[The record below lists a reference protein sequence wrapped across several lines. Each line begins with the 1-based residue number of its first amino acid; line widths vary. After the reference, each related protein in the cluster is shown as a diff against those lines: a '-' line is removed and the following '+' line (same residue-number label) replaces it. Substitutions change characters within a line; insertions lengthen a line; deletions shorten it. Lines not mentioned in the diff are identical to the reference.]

1 MKKIFII
8 STLLA
13 ISCITGQE
21 RIAVMQFE
29 GSGVDEITAKN
40 ITKRF
45 SYELSKTKRFDL
57 VEREMLEKIL
67 EEQKFQTAS
76 GCVADEC
83 AVEIG
88 QMAGVSQIVVGGVDK
103 ILDSYSLNIRLIE
116 VATGEIIYQ
125 DMDDYEGR
133 VTDFIKVT
141 IKNMALRMAAEASKG
156 ADQGGETET
165 QYAST
170 KKGRVLFN
178 LDHTNVAIFMDGQ
191 YNSIST
197 GKQVTLSIAEGVH
210 TIKFSLSGFK
220 DWEKEIN
227 VMADQELSYDVSLT
241 PGSSTQVEATTGI
254 LVVRSE
260 PTGAT
265 VYVGGIE
272 KGTTTLQIT
281 DIGVG
286 DHEIRVEKNLY
297 YSYSE
302 IVNIQPDMIGEVKA
316 ELKPNFGSL
325 SINSVPTGSV
335 VMINGQVK
343 GKTPYSIDRIKSDS
357 YNITVSKDLYHTYE
371 ENFIIIDGSEN
382 PRDISLTPAFGE
394 LTVKTNPTG
403 AEVRIDGQSRGATP
417 FELDELPSGNY
428 HLTLTKELFQTID
441 LNIVIEDGKN
451 LELNKN
457 LEARSGILSITGKP
471 KGAEITGNGKRIGNL
486 PLKDYRIA
494 EGMVEL
500 TASAKDYHPQTEFM
514 NIQRDQSYEHVFNL
528 ERHSGKLI
536 VITEPPDATVY
547 LDGKEKGQ
555 TPSILDGI
563 PIGTHTINIE
573 HSTYL
578 PQSET
583 FTLTLNENRKFHFKL
598 MTYEG
603 SIQQDIDKAKFK
615 QRISIGGTAAM
626 VLFGLAMQTSADK
639 NYDSYLSAANSSNA
653 TDFFDKSISQDRMAM
668 YGYFFA
674 GAMGWPTVK
683 FTMDIVGLKKKL
695 NTSLLYKDLAVLEYY
710 DNGQKKSV
718 GISKDGKKDGL
729 WTYWRDNGQKMQ
741 DVTYKNGEQNGL
753 QIWYFKNGQKK
764 YKGTKKDGKKY
775 GLWIWWYE
783 NGQKESEITYKD
795 GKFNGHYTIYHK
807 NGQKKAEGTYK
818 DGKRDGRWLYWD
830 RQGNI
835 DRERVYSKDKMMYE
849 DSHNF

>member
-170 KKGRVLFN
+170 RKGRVLFN
-178 LDHTNVAIFMDGQ
+178 LDQTNVAIFMDGQ

-227 VMADQELSYDVSLT
+227 VMADQKLSYDVSLT

-428 HLTLTKELFQTID
+428 HLTLTKDLFQTID
-441 LNIVIEDGKN
+441 LDIVIEDGKN
-451 LELNKN
+451 LELNLK

-471 KGAEITGNGKRIGNL
+471 NGAEIQANEKKIGNL

-500 TASAKDYHPQTEFM
+500 TANAKDYHSQTEFM
-514 NIQRDQSYEHVFNL
+514 NIQRDQNYEHVFNL

-536 VITEPPDATVY
+536 VITEPPDANVY
-547 LDGKEKGQ
+547 LDGEGKGK

-563 PIGTHTINIE
+563 PIGSHTLKID
-573 HSTYL
+573 HPSFL

-583 FTLTLNENRKFHFKL
+583 FTLALNEKKEFRLKL

-603 SIQQDIDKAKFK
+603 SIQQDIDKAKLK
-615 QRISIGGTAAM
+615 QRISFGGAAAM
-626 VLFGLAMQTSADK
+626 TLFGLTMQASADK
-639 NYDSYLSAANSSNA
+639 NYDSYLGAGTSSDA
-653 TDFFDKSISQDRMAM
+653 TDFYDKSISQDKIAAGN
-668 YGYFFA
+668 YILA
-674 GAMGWPTVK
+674 GAMGLTGVK
-683 FTMDIVGLKKKL
+683 FTLDIGKLKKQLK
-695 NTSLLYKDLAVLEYY
+695 
-710 DNGQKKSV
+710 
-718 GISKDGKKDGL
+718 GK
-729 WTYWRDNGQKMQ
+729 
-741 DVTYKNGEQNGL
+741 
-753 QIWYFKNGQKK
+753 
-764 YKGTKKDGKKY
+764 
-775 GLWIWWYE
+775 
-783 NGQKESEITYKD
+783 
-795 GKFNGHYTIYHK
+795 
-807 NGQKKAEGTYK
+807 
-818 DGKRDGRWLYWD
+818 
-830 RQGNI
+830 
-835 DRERVYSKDKMMYE
+835 
-849 DSHNF
+849 

>member
-1 MKKIFII
+1 
-8 STLLA
+8 
-13 ISCITGQE
+13 
-21 RIAVMQFE
+21 MQFE

-428 HLTLTKELFQTID
+428 HLTLTKDLFQTID
-441 LNIVIEDGKN
+441 LDIVIEDGKN
-451 LELNKN
+451 LELNLE

-471 KGAEITGNGKRIGNL
+471 NGAEIQANEKKIGNL

-500 TASAKDYHPQTEFM
+500 TANAKDYHSQTEFM
-514 NIQRDQSYEHVFNL
+514 NIQRDQNYEHVFNL

-536 VITEPPDATVY
+536 VITEPPDANVY
-547 LDGKEKGQ
+547 LDGEGKGK

-563 PIGTHTINIE
+563 PIGSHTLKID
-573 HSTYL
+573 HPSFL

-583 FTLTLNENRKFHFKL
+583 FTLTLNEKKEFRLKL

-615 QRISIGGTAAM
+615 QRISLGGTAAIL
-626 VLFGLAMQTSADK
+626 LFGLAMQASAES
-639 NYDSYLSAANSSNA
+639 NYDEYLNAQSTSDASDFYDKAVLNDKIAAGNY
-653 TDFFDKSISQDRMAM
+653 IL
-668 YGYFFA
+668 A
-674 GAMGWPTVK
+674 GAMGLTGVK
-683 FTMDIVGLKKKL
+683 FTLDIGKLKKQLK
-695 NTSLLYKDLAVLEYY
+695 
-710 DNGQKKSV
+710 
-718 GISKDGKKDGL
+718 GK
-729 WTYWRDNGQKMQ
+729 
-741 DVTYKNGEQNGL
+741 
-753 QIWYFKNGQKK
+753 
-764 YKGTKKDGKKY
+764 
-775 GLWIWWYE
+775 
-783 NGQKESEITYKD
+783 
-795 GKFNGHYTIYHK
+795 
-807 NGQKKAEGTYK
+807 
-818 DGKRDGRWLYWD
+818 
-830 RQGNI
+830 
-835 DRERVYSKDKMMYE
+835 
-849 DSHNF
+849 

>member
-428 HLTLTKELFQTID
+428 HLTLTKDLFQTID
-441 LNIVIEDGKN
+441 LDIVIEDG
-451 LELNKN
+451 
-457 LEARSGILSITGKP
+457 
-471 KGAEITGNGKRIGNL
+471 
-486 PLKDYRIA
+486 
-494 EGMVEL
+494 
-500 TASAKDYHPQTEFM
+500 
-514 NIQRDQSYEHVFNL
+514 
-528 ERHSGKLI
+528 
-536 VITEPPDATVY
+536 
-547 LDGKEKGQ
+547 
-555 TPSILDGI
+555 
-563 PIGTHTINIE
+563 
-573 HSTYL
+573 
-578 PQSET
+578 
-583 FTLTLNENRKFHFKL
+583 
-598 MTYEG
+598 
-603 SIQQDIDKAKFK
+603 
-615 QRISIGGTAAM
+615 
-626 VLFGLAMQTSADK
+626 
-639 NYDSYLSAANSSNA
+639 
-653 TDFFDKSISQDRMAM
+653 
-668 YGYFFA
+668 
-674 GAMGWPTVK
+674 
-683 FTMDIVGLKKKL
+683 
-695 NTSLLYKDLAVLEYY
+695 
-710 DNGQKKSV
+710 
-718 GISKDGKKDGL
+718 
-729 WTYWRDNGQKMQ
+729 
-741 DVTYKNGEQNGL
+741 
-753 QIWYFKNGQKK
+753 
-764 YKGTKKDGKKY
+764 
-775 GLWIWWYE
+775 
-783 NGQKESEITYKD
+783 
-795 GKFNGHYTIYHK
+795 
-807 NGQKKAEGTYK
+807 
-818 DGKRDGRWLYWD
+818 
-830 RQGNI
+830 
-835 DRERVYSKDKMMYE
+835 
-849 DSHNF
+849 

>member
-428 HLTLTKELFQTID
+428 HLTLTKDLFQTID
-441 LNIVIEDGKN
+441 LDIVIEDGKN
-451 LELNKN
+451 LELNLE
-457 LEARSGILSITGKP
+457 LEARSGILYITGKP
-471 KGAEITGNGKRIGNL
+471 NGAEIQANEKKIGNL

-500 TASAKDYHPQTEFM
+500 TANAKDYHSQTEFM
-514 NIQRDQSYEHVFNL
+514 NIQRDQNYEHVFNL

-536 VITEPPDATVY
+536 VITEPPDANVY
-547 LDGKEKGQ
+547 LDGEGKGK

-563 PIGTHTINIE
+563 PIGSHTLKID
-573 HSTYL
+573 HPSFL

-583 FTLTLNENRKFHFKL
+583 FTLTLNEKKEFRLKL

-615 QRISIGGTAAM
+615 QRISLGGTAAIL
-626 VLFGLAMQTSADK
+626 LFGLAMQASAES
-639 NYDSYLSAANSSNA
+639 NYDEYLNAQSTSDASDFYDKAVLNDKIAAGNY
-653 TDFFDKSISQDRMAM
+653 IL
-668 YGYFFA
+668 A
-674 GAMGWPTVK
+674 GAMGLTGVK
-683 FTMDIVGLKKKL
+683 FTLDIGKLKKQLK
-695 NTSLLYKDLAVLEYY
+695 
-710 DNGQKKSV
+710 
-718 GISKDGKKDGL
+718 GK
-729 WTYWRDNGQKMQ
+729 
-741 DVTYKNGEQNGL
+741 
-753 QIWYFKNGQKK
+753 
-764 YKGTKKDGKKY
+764 
-775 GLWIWWYE
+775 
-783 NGQKESEITYKD
+783 
-795 GKFNGHYTIYHK
+795 
-807 NGQKKAEGTYK
+807 
-818 DGKRDGRWLYWD
+818 
-830 RQGNI
+830 
-835 DRERVYSKDKMMYE
+835 
-849 DSHNF
+849 

>member
-428 HLTLTKELFQTID
+428 HLTLTKDLFQTID
-441 LNIVIEDGKN
+441 LDIVIEDGKN
-451 LELNKN
+451 LELNLK

-471 KGAEITGNGKRIGNL
+471 NGAEIQANEKKIGNL

-500 TASAKDYHPQTEFM
+500 TANAKDYHSQTEFM
-514 NIQRDQSYEHVFNL
+514 NIQRDQNYEHVFNL

-536 VITEPPDATVY
+536 VITEPPDANVY
-547 LDGKEKGQ
+547 LDGEGKGK

-563 PIGTHTINIE
+563 PIGSHTLKID
-573 HSTYL
+573 HPSFL

-583 FTLTLNENRKFHFKL
+583 FTLALNEKKEFRLKL

-615 QRISIGGTAAM
+615 QRISLGGTAAIL
-626 VLFGLAMQTSADK
+626 LFGLAMQASAES
-639 NYDSYLSAANSSNA
+639 NYDEYLNAQSTSDASDFYDKAVLNDKIAAGNY
-653 TDFFDKSISQDRMAM
+653 IL
-668 YGYFFA
+668 A
-674 GAMGWPTVK
+674 GAMGLTGVK
-683 FTMDIVGLKKKL
+683 FTLDIGKLKKQLK
-695 NTSLLYKDLAVLEYY
+695 
-710 DNGQKKSV
+710 
-718 GISKDGKKDGL
+718 GK
-729 WTYWRDNGQKMQ
+729 
-741 DVTYKNGEQNGL
+741 
-753 QIWYFKNGQKK
+753 
-764 YKGTKKDGKKY
+764 
-775 GLWIWWYE
+775 
-783 NGQKESEITYKD
+783 
-795 GKFNGHYTIYHK
+795 
-807 NGQKKAEGTYK
+807 
-818 DGKRDGRWLYWD
+818 
-830 RQGNI
+830 
-835 DRERVYSKDKMMYE
+835 
-849 DSHNF
+849 

>member
-1 MKKIFII
+1 
-8 STLLA
+8 
-13 ISCITGQE
+13 
-21 RIAVMQFE
+21 MQFE

-428 HLTLTKELFQTID
+428 HLTLTKDLFQTID
-441 LNIVIEDGKN
+441 LDIVIEDGKN
-451 LELNKN
+451 LELNLK

-471 KGAEITGNGKRIGNL
+471 NGAEIQANEKKIGNL

-500 TASAKDYHPQTEFM
+500 TASAKDYHSQTEFM
-514 NIQRDQSYEHVFNL
+514 NIQRDQNYEHVFNL

-536 VITEPPDATVY
+536 VITEPPDANVY
-547 LDGKEKGQ
+547 LDGEGKGK

-563 PIGTHTINIE
+563 PIGSHTLKID
-573 HSTYL
+573 HPSFL

-583 FTLTLNENRKFHFKL
+583 FTLALNEKKEFRLKL

-615 QRISIGGTAAM
+615 QRISLGGTAAIL
-626 VLFGLAMQTSADK
+626 LFGLAMQASAES
-639 NYDSYLSAANSSNA
+639 NYDEYLNAQSTSDASDFYDKAVLNDKIAAGNY
-653 TDFFDKSISQDRMAM
+653 IL
-668 YGYFFA
+668 A
-674 GAMGWPTVK
+674 GAMGLTGVK
-683 FTMDIVGLKKKL
+683 FTLDIGKLKKQLK
-695 NTSLLYKDLAVLEYY
+695 
-710 DNGQKKSV
+710 
-718 GISKDGKKDGL
+718 GK
-729 WTYWRDNGQKMQ
+729 
-741 DVTYKNGEQNGL
+741 
-753 QIWYFKNGQKK
+753 
-764 YKGTKKDGKKY
+764 
-775 GLWIWWYE
+775 
-783 NGQKESEITYKD
+783 
-795 GKFNGHYTIYHK
+795 
-807 NGQKKAEGTYK
+807 
-818 DGKRDGRWLYWD
+818 
-830 RQGNI
+830 
-835 DRERVYSKDKMMYE
+835 
-849 DSHNF
+849 

>member
-29 GSGVDEITAKN
+29 GSGVNEITAKN

-428 HLTLTKELFQTID
+428 HLTLTKDLFQTID
-441 LNIVIEDGKN
+441 LDIVIEDGKN
-451 LELNKN
+451 LELNLK

-471 KGAEITGNGKRIGNL
+471 NGAEIQANEKKIGNL

-500 TASAKDYHPQTEFM
+500 TANAKDYHSQTEFM
-514 NIQRDQSYEHVFNL
+514 NIQRDQNYEHVFNL

-536 VITEPPDATVY
+536 VITEPPDANVY
-547 LDGKEKGQ
+547 LDGEGKGK

-563 PIGTHTINIE
+563 PIGSHTLKID
-573 HSTYL
+573 HPSFL

-583 FTLTLNENRKFHFKL
+583 FTLALNEKKEFRLKL

-615 QRISIGGTAAM
+615 QRISLGGTAAIL
-626 VLFGLAMQTSADK
+626 LFGLAMQASADK
-639 NYDSYLSAANSSNA
+639 NYDSYLGAGTSSDA
-653 TDFFDKSISQDRMAM
+653 TDFYDKSISQDKIAAGN
-668 YGYFFA
+668 YILA
-674 GAMGWPTVK
+674 GAMGLTGVK
-683 FTMDIVGLKKKL
+683 FTLDIGKLKKQLK
-695 NTSLLYKDLAVLEYY
+695 
-710 DNGQKKSV
+710 
-718 GISKDGKKDGL
+718 GK
-729 WTYWRDNGQKMQ
+729 
-741 DVTYKNGEQNGL
+741 
-753 QIWYFKNGQKK
+753 
-764 YKGTKKDGKKY
+764 
-775 GLWIWWYE
+775 
-783 NGQKESEITYKD
+783 
-795 GKFNGHYTIYHK
+795 
-807 NGQKKAEGTYK
+807 
-818 DGKRDGRWLYWD
+818 
-830 RQGNI
+830 
-835 DRERVYSKDKMMYE
+835 
-849 DSHNF
+849 

>member
-428 HLTLTKELFQTID
+428 HLTLTKDLFQTID
-441 LNIVIEDGKN
+441 LDIVIEDGKN
-451 LELNKN
+451 LELNLE

-471 KGAEITGNGKRIGNL
+471 NGAEIQANEKKIGNL

-500 TASAKDYHPQTEFM
+500 TASAKDYHSQTEFM
-514 NIQRDQSYEHVFNL
+514 NIQRDQNYEHVFNL

-536 VITEPPDATVY
+536 VITEPPDANVY
-547 LDGKEKGQ
+547 LDGEGKGK

-563 PIGTHTINIE
+563 PIGSHTLKID
-573 HSTYL
+573 HPSFL

-583 FTLTLNENRKFHFKL
+583 FTLALNEKKEFRLKL

-603 SIQQDIDKAKFK
+603 SIQQDIDKAKLK
-615 QRISIGGTAAM
+615 QRISFGGAAAM
-626 VLFGLAMQTSADK
+626 TLFGLTMQASADK
-639 NYDSYLSAANSSNA
+639 NYDSYLGAGTSSDA
-653 TDFFDKSISQDRMAM
+653 TDFYDKSISQDKIAAGN
-668 YGYFFA
+668 YILA
-674 GAMGWPTVK
+674 GAMGLTGVK
-683 FTMDIVGLKKKL
+683 FTLDIGKLKKQLK
-695 NTSLLYKDLAVLEYY
+695 
-710 DNGQKKSV
+710 
-718 GISKDGKKDGL
+718 GK
-729 WTYWRDNGQKMQ
+729 
-741 DVTYKNGEQNGL
+741 
-753 QIWYFKNGQKK
+753 
-764 YKGTKKDGKKY
+764 
-775 GLWIWWYE
+775 
-783 NGQKESEITYKD
+783 
-795 GKFNGHYTIYHK
+795 
-807 NGQKKAEGTYK
+807 
-818 DGKRDGRWLYWD
+818 
-830 RQGNI
+830 
-835 DRERVYSKDKMMYE
+835 
-849 DSHNF
+849 

>member
-428 HLTLTKELFQTID
+428 HLTLTKDLFQTID
-441 LNIVIEDGKN
+441 LDIVIEDGKN
-451 LELNKN
+451 LELNLK

-471 KGAEITGNGKRIGNL
+471 NGAEIQANEKKIGNL

-500 TASAKDYHPQTEFM
+500 TANAKDYHSQTEFM
-514 NIQRDQSYEHVFNL
+514 NIQRDQNYEHVFNL

-536 VITEPPDATVY
+536 VITEPPDANVY
-547 LDGKEKGQ
+547 LDGEGKGK

-563 PIGTHTINIE
+563 PIGSHTLKID
-573 HSTYL
+573 HPSFL

-583 FTLTLNENRKFHFKL
+583 FTLALNEKKEFRLKL

-615 QRISIGGTAAM
+615 QRISLGGTAAIL
-626 VLFGLAMQTSADK
+626 LFGLAMQASADK
-639 NYDSYLSAANSSNA
+639 NYDSYLGAGTSSDA
-653 TDFFDKSISQDRMAM
+653 TDFYDKSISQDKIAAGN
-668 YGYFFA
+668 YILA
-674 GAMGWPTVK
+674 GAMGLTGVK
-683 FTMDIVGLKKKL
+683 FTLDIGKLKKQLK
-695 NTSLLYKDLAVLEYY
+695 
-710 DNGQKKSV
+710 
-718 GISKDGKKDGL
+718 GK
-729 WTYWRDNGQKMQ
+729 
-741 DVTYKNGEQNGL
+741 
-753 QIWYFKNGQKK
+753 
-764 YKGTKKDGKKY
+764 
-775 GLWIWWYE
+775 
-783 NGQKESEITYKD
+783 
-795 GKFNGHYTIYHK
+795 
-807 NGQKKAEGTYK
+807 
-818 DGKRDGRWLYWD
+818 
-830 RQGNI
+830 
-835 DRERVYSKDKMMYE
+835 
-849 DSHNF
+849 

>member
-428 HLTLTKELFQTID
+428 HLTLTKDLFQTID
-441 LNIVIEDGKN
+441 LDIVIEDGKN
-451 LELNKN
+451 LELNLK

-471 KGAEITGNGKRIGNL
+471 NGAEIQANEKKIGNL

-500 TASAKDYHPQTEFM
+500 TASAKDYHSQTEFM

-536 VITEPPDATVY
+536 VITEPPDANVY
-547 LDGKEKGQ
+547 LDGEGKGK

-563 PIGTHTINIE
+563 PIGSHTLKID
-573 HSTYL
+573 HPSFL

-583 FTLTLNENRKFHFKL
+583 FTLALNEKKEFRLKL

-615 QRISIGGTAAM
+615 QRISLGGTAAIL
-626 VLFGLAMQTSADK
+626 LFGLAMQASADK
-639 NYDSYLSAANSSNA
+639 NYDSYLGAGTSSDA
-653 TDFFDKSISQDRMAM
+653 TDFYDKSISQDKIAAGN
-668 YGYFFA
+668 YILA
-674 GAMGWPTVK
+674 GAMGLTGVK
-683 FTMDIVGLKKKL
+683 FTLDIGKLKKQLK
-695 NTSLLYKDLAVLEYY
+695 
-710 DNGQKKSV
+710 
-718 GISKDGKKDGL
+718 GK
-729 WTYWRDNGQKMQ
+729 
-741 DVTYKNGEQNGL
+741 
-753 QIWYFKNGQKK
+753 
-764 YKGTKKDGKKY
+764 
-775 GLWIWWYE
+775 
-783 NGQKESEITYKD
+783 
-795 GKFNGHYTIYHK
+795 
-807 NGQKKAEGTYK
+807 
-818 DGKRDGRWLYWD
+818 
-830 RQGNI
+830 
-835 DRERVYSKDKMMYE
+835 
-849 DSHNF
+849 